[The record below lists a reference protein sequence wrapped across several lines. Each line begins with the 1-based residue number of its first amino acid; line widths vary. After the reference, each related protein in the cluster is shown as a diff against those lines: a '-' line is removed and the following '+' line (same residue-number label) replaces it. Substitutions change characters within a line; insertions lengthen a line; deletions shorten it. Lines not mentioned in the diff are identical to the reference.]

1 MTTASL
7 RVAKAN
13 RILASLPRATLDRI
27 IPDLDFQ
34 PLKMRQVLQPRAQRL
49 EQVVFPVLGVAS
61 MIAMG
66 DSGASVE
73 VATVGCEGMVGLPL
87 FLGGKRAVVEVFMQ
101 VPGVGLHLKAAA
113 FQDHLK
119 REPSLTRV
127 LLLYTQA
134 LLTQIAQCS
143 SCNCHH
149 SVEQRCARWLLQTR
163 DRVPSDAFRLT
174 HEFLGL
180 MLGVRRPTVTL
191 TARALQDRKLIRYN
205 RGVITVLDRKGL
217 EAAACECYQLINDEF
232 DRLLGAARRWS
243 ENRNAYDVPDSRTA
257 RR

>member
-1 MTTASL
+1 MATPSL
-7 RVAKAN
+7 RIAKAN
-13 RILASLPRATLDRI
+13 RILATLPRATLDRI

-34 PLKMRQVLQPRAQRL
+34 PLMMRQVLQPRGQRL

-87 FLGGKRAVVEVFMQ
+87 FLGGKKAAVEVFMQ
-101 VPGVGLHLKAAA
+101 VPSVGLHLKAAA

-119 REPSLTRV
+119 REPSLVRI
-127 LLLYTQA
+127 LQLYTQA

-143 SCNCHH
+143 ACNCHH
-149 SVEQRCARWLLQTR
+149 TVEQRCARWLLQTR
-163 DRVPSDAFRLT
+163 DRVPSDTFPLT
-174 HEFLGL
+174 HDFLGL
-180 MLGVRRPTVTL
+180 MLGVRRPTVTVA
-191 TARALQDRKLIRYN
+191 ARALQDRKLIRYY
-205 RGVITVLDRKGL
+205 RGVITVLNRKGL

-232 DRLLGAARRWS
+232 DRLFGAARRWS
-243 ENRNAYDVPDSRTA
+243 AYRNSYHFPDSRTT
-257 RR
+257 RG